1 MNIPCF
7 LQPNKSTH
15 LQKHNK
21 NQTKHTQQQL
31 TTQIKTRNHLQ
42 PIQASHTNHRNNNG
56 NKHDHQN
63 EKRGNGR
70 AKKCQRGQARVRRRR
85 GGRRRWRDD
94 RRRRRA
100 GKQGGGREGKVKL
113 FCFFYYFIIVWV
125 PRGCLIVAVGCFL
138 AWKYIGFSLG
148 CGTLLSYWW
157 ISNDSK
163 ILFKSE
169 VGADDLILSKF

>member
-21 NQTKHTQQQL
+21 IQTKHIQQEL
-31 TTQIKTRNHLQ
+31 TNQIKTRNHLQ

-63 EKRGNGR
+63 GKRGNGR

-113 FCFFYYFIIVWV
+113 FCFFLLFYYRVGPEGMFDRGRWIVSCVEVHRVLSWMWD
-125 PRGCLIVAVGCFL
+125 LAFL
-138 AWKYIGFSLG
+138 LV
-148 CGTLLSYWW
+148 
-157 ISNDSK
+157 D
-163 ILFKSE
+163 FK
-169 VGADDLILSKF
+169 